1 MKSKLPLRA
10 RRTRTRVLWRRR
22 RQFAVTIKAAVKAQL
37 AARPVTPLH
46 APRLLR
52 ARPSEKSAP
61 SPHNDERVA
70 TSNPQPTNTFSSPP
84 PSTAHHFHNHGQPRP
99 NHRHHH
105 CQPPPPTHRP
115 VCPTVWRPVR
125 APGAVVVVSPAGAAA
140 EAAPSCGGTAPS
152 DLASRL
158 PSFGQATLST
168 SESSEHLGEGRR
180 GAACCS
186 ASAKGASVVE

>member
-1 MKSKLPLRA
+1 VKSKLPLRA

-22 RQFAVTIKAAVKAQL
+22 GQFAVTIKAAVKAQL

-52 ARPSEKSAP
+52 PSEKSAP
-61 SPHNDERVA
+61 SPHDDERVA

-99 NHRHHH
+99 THHH